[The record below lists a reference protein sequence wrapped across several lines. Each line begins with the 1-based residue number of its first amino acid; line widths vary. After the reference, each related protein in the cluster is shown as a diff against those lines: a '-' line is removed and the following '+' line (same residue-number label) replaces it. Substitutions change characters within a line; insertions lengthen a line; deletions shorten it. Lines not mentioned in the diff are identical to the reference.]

1 MEKLLEAHIIQQQEE
16 LLKLQILI
24 HSLVD
29 ELIETN
35 VINDVSLDDR
45 IQKKIK
51 VITDLVEA
59 QKKDINVNNIGL
71 SNIFSG
77 PMGEAWF

>member
-35 VINDVSLDDR
+35 VISDVSLDDR

-77 PMGEAWF
+77 PMGEA

>member
-35 VINDVSLDDR
+35 VINAVSLDDR

-77 PMGEAWF
+77 PMGEA

>member
-1 MEKLLEAHIIQQQEE
+1 MEKILEAHIIQQQEE

-77 PMGEAWF
+77 PMGEA

>member
-1 MEKLLEAHIIQQQEE
+1 MEKILEAHIIQQQEE

-35 VINDVSLDDR
+35 VISDVSLDDR

-59 QKKDINVNNIGL
+59 QKKDINVNNIGI

-77 PMGEAWF
+77 PMGEA

>member
-1 MEKLLEAHIIQQQEE
+1 MEKILEAHIIQQQEE

-35 VINDVSLDDR
+35 VINAASLDDR

-51 VITDLVEA
+51 VITDLVETH
-59 QKKDINVNNIGL
+59 KKDINVNNIGL

-77 PMGEAWF
+77 PMGEA

>member
-77 PMGEAWF
+77 PMGEA

>member
-51 VITDLVEA
+51 VITDLVETH
-59 QKKDINVNNIGL
+59 KKDINVNNIGL

-77 PMGEAWF
+77 PMGEA

>member
-1 MEKLLEAHIIQQQEE
+1 MEKILEAHIIQQQEE

-35 VINDVSLDDR
+35 VINAISLDDR

-51 VITDLVEA
+51 VITDLVETH
-59 QKKDINVNNIGL
+59 KKDINVNNIGL

-77 PMGEAWF
+77 PMGEA

>member
-1 MEKLLEAHIIQQQEE
+1 MEKILEAHVIQQQEE

-77 PMGEAWF
+77 PMGEA

>member
-1 MEKLLEAHIIQQQEE
+1 MEKILEAHIIQQQEE

-35 VINDVSLDDR
+35 VINAVSLDDR

-77 PMGEAWF
+77 PMGEA

>member
-1 MEKLLEAHIIQQQEE
+1 MEKILEAHIIQQQEE

-35 VINDVSLDDR
+35 VISDVSLDDR

-77 PMGEAWF
+77 PMGEA

>member
-51 VITDLVEA
+51 AITDLVETH
-59 QKKDINVNNIGL
+59 KKDINVNNIGL

-77 PMGEAWF
+77 PMGEA